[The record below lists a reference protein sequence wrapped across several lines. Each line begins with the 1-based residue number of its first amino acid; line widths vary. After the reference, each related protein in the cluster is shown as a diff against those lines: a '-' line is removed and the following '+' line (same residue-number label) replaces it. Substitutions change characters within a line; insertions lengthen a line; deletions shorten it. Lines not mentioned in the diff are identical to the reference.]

1 MRGLIE
7 KLALSHQMY
16 LVAAVGAG
24 GGCLALAVDIASGA
38 PALGAAISAVS
49 VTAAFASAYLFGRR
63 SGQRAETVVQALH
76 AMAEGDLTRR
86 AHLQGRDEFAWMAWE
101 YSCARKKVAEIIGGA
116 VHSASQLAVAARQL
130 DVVTSQSKDATRR
143 QSDELEQIAAAMQ
156 QMASTV
162 EDVAGH
168 AHHAAEAAV
177 QADGESRKGLEVVK
191 ASQATIDELAAEV
204 TTTAELIGSVKTNS
218 LNIGTVLDVIRGIAE
233 QTNLLALNAAI
244 EAARAGEQGRGF
256 AVVADEVRKLSLNS
270 TQFNEQIRTLVES
283 AQSTIN
289 TTRDLVGKS
298 ASQDLNVLLS
308 HKSSI
313 DGMMTHLSQLESSL
327 GGLIEQTTGITG
339 QIAERT
345 STAVRALQFEDI
357 ARQVAEHAEAKL
369 GHIRQVA
376 NSSIEALAASGGEQR
391 REALV
396 SACAAAGTLRD
407 FAPSKPATQASM
419 DEGDVELF

>member
-7 KLALSHQMY
+7 KLAVSHQMY
-16 LVAAVGAG
+16 VVAALGAG
-24 GGCLALAVDIASGA
+24 GGCLALGVASASGTLA
-38 PALGAAISAVS
+38 FGAGVCAAS
-49 VTAAFASAYLFGRR
+49 VAAAFAAAFFFGRR

-116 VHSASQLAVAARQL
+116 VHGASQLAVAARQL

-177 QADGESRKGLEVVK
+177 QADGESRRGLEVVK

-256 AVVADEVRKLSLNS
+256 AVVADEVRSLASRTQQS
-270 TQFNEQIRTLVES
+270 TQEIQDMIERLQIGANQASEAMEHGRQRAEATVQQASEAAESLAAIVEVVNNIRAMNVQIADVAEEQRSTSSSINASIENISQIAAETSQSS
-283 AQSTIN
+283 ARIAASSD
-289 TTRDLVGKS
+289 DLTVLANRLEGAVGK
-298 ASQDLNVLLS
+298 
-308 HKSSI
+308 
-313 DGMMTHLSQLESSL
+313 
-327 GGLIEQTTGITG
+327 
-339 QIAERT
+339 
-345 STAVRALQFEDI
+345 
-357 ARQVAEHAEAKL
+357 
-369 GHIRQVA
+369 
-376 NSSIEALAASGGEQR
+376 
-391 REALV
+391 
-396 SACAAAGTLRD
+396 
-407 FAPSKPATQASM
+407 FATENA
-419 DEGDVELF
+419 

>member
-16 LVAAVGAG
+16 LVAALGAG
-24 GGCLALAVDIASGA
+24 GGCLGLVVVVNGGA
-38 PALGAAISAVS
+38 PALGAGVVAVS
-49 VTAAFASAYLFGRR
+49 MAGAFATAFLFGRR

-86 AHLQGRDEFAWMAWE
+86 ARLQGRDEFAWMAWE

-116 VHSASQLAVAARQL
+116 VHGASQLAVAARQL

-204 TTTAELIGSVKTNS
+204 TTTAELIGSVKANS

-256 AVVADEVRKLSLNS
+256 AVVADEVRSLASRTQQS
-270 TQFNEQIRTLVES
+270 TQEIQDMIERLQIGANQASEAMEHGRQRAEATVQQASEAAESLAAIVEVVNNIRAMNVQIADVAEEQRSTSSSINASIENISQIAAETSQSS
-283 AQSTIN
+283 ARIAASSD
-289 TTRDLVGKS
+289 DLTVLANRLEGAVGKF
-298 ASQDLNVLLS
+298 A
-308 HKSSI
+308 
-313 DGMMTHLSQLESSL
+313 TE
-327 GGLIEQTTGITG
+327 
-339 QIAERT
+339 
-345 STAVRALQFEDI
+345 TA
-357 ARQVAEHAEAKL
+357 
-369 GHIRQVA
+369 
-376 NSSIEALAASGGEQR
+376 
-391 REALV
+391 
-396 SACAAAGTLRD
+396 
-407 FAPSKPATQASM
+407 
-419 DEGDVELF
+419 

>member
-16 LVAAVGAG
+16 LVAALGAV
-24 GGCLALAVDIASGA
+24 GGCIAVVVNIATA
-38 PALGAAISAVS
+38 TPALGVSISAVS
-49 VTAAFASAYLFGRR
+49 VAAAFAAAFLFGRR
-63 SGQRAETVVQALH
+63 SGQRAEMVVQALH

-86 AHLQGRDEFAWMAWE
+86 AKLQGRDEFAWMAWE

-116 VHSASQLAVAARQL
+116 VHGASQLAVAARQL

-168 AHHAAEAAV
+168 AHRAAEAAV
-177 QADGESRKGLEVVK
+177 QADSESRKGLEVVK

-204 TTTAELIGSVKTNS
+204 TMTAELIGSVKTNS

-256 AVVADEVRKLSLNS
+256 AVVADEVRSLASRTQQS
-270 TQFNEQIRTLVES
+270 TQEIQDMIERLQIGANQASEAMEHGRQRAEATVQQAGEAAESLAAIVDVVNNIRAMNVQIADVADEQR
-283 AQSTIN
+283 ST
-289 TTRDLVGKS
+289 S
-298 ASQDLNVLLS
+298 
-308 HKSSI
+308 SSI
-313 DGMMTHLSQLESSL
+313 
-327 GGLIEQTTGITG
+327 
-339 QIAERT
+339 
-345 STAVRALQFEDI
+345 
-357 ARQVAEHAEAKL
+357 
-369 GHIRQVA
+369 
-376 NSSIEALAASGGEQR
+376 NSSIENISQIAAETSQSSARIAASSDDLTVLANRLEGAVGK
-391 REALV
+391 
-396 SACAAAGTLRD
+396 
-407 FAPSKPATQASM
+407 FATETA
-419 DEGDVELF
+419 

>member
-1 MRGLIE
+1 MPA
-7 KLALSHQMY
+7 KLHDIVALVAV
-16 LVAAVGAG
+16 LVAATAILGSDLLAVEAGAVAVLGFVLSWKWRRHAPVAATALNQNVPASEVDDNTLEAIPLGDIETVRTALRDGLGDVSGDFCQVRELIVGAVAELSSSFDG
-24 GGCLALAVDIASGA
+24 FHADAQKQQQLMSAAVRTLAHGS
-38 PALGAAISAVS
+38 
-49 VTAAFASAYLFGRR
+49 ASAGD
-63 SGQRAETVVQALH
+63 A
-76 AMAEGDLTRR
+76 AEGDSGDEVTISKFVADTSQILEGFVSSAILTSK
-86 AHLQGRDEFAWMAWE
+86 HSMDTVNMIDEM
-101 YSCARKKVAEIIGGA
+101 
-116 VHSASQLAVAARQL
+116 ASQMNRIFDLL
-130 DVVTSQSKDATRR
+130 
-143 QSDELEQIAAAMQ
+143 
-156 QMASTV
+156 
-162 EDVAGH
+162 EDV
-168 AHHAAEAAV
+168 
-177 QADGESRKGLEVVK
+177 K
-191 ASQATIDELAAEV
+191 
-204 TTTAELIGSVKTNS
+204 
-218 LNIGTVLDVIRGIAE
+218 GIAD

-244 EAARAGEQGRGF
+244 EAARAGDAGRGF

-376 NSSIEALAASGGEQR
+376 NSSIEALAASRGDQR
-391 REALV
+391 REAV
-396 SACAAAGTLRD
+396 ASACAAAGTLRD